1 MTLATCKP
9 GIRNNK
15 TITEGDYVV
24 AFLSTSTAD
33 FGEDAD
39 GLLYVGKVTS
49 VVPVETYY
57 AYNDDRRPDKIYSLV
72 DGELQHNGVDYHEEA
87 EKQTKDKKG
96 NVLVF
101 EEYTYW
107 DVNNETT
114 LRKDDQPLIIKP
126 LKCVRGFKKRE
137 LTESD
142 NDCKLLKVLESY
154 ACVRHGFVR
163 VF

>member
-1 MTLATCKP
+1 M
-9 GIRNNK
+9 
-15 TITEGDYVV
+15 
-24 AFLSTSTAD
+24 
-33 FGEDAD
+33 
-39 GLLYVGKVTS
+39 LYVGIVTS

-57 AYNDDRRPDKIYSLV
+57 AHNDDRRPDKIYSLV
-72 DGELQHNGVDYHEEA
+72 DSELQHNGVNYHKEA
-87 EKQTKDKKG
+87 ETQEEDKTG

-107 DVNNETT
+107 DANNETA
-114 LRKDDQPLIIKP
+114 LRKDDQAEAIQTLQRGGDFN
-126 LKCVRGFKKRE
+126 KCE

-142 NDCKLLKVLESY
+142 EDCKLLKVLESY